1 MINYSFMKISE
12 NIHEVNMNNNY
23 LMIENIYLA
32 Y

>member
-12 NIHEVNMNNNY
+12 DIHEINMNNNY

>member
-12 NIHEVNMNNNY
+12 YIHEVNMNNNY

>member
-12 NIHEVNMNNNY
+12 DIHEVNMNNNY